1 MAEYIPDNVTFR
13 CLPACLPLAA
23 DNSPCR
29 SLIWYLALDVLKW
42 FLMWALNEEGV
53 RSKAAWKKF
62 LRSKERP
69 AIKTGER
76 SHLVA
81 GVTVSHAS
89 VRGAACHAGPGKAT
103 AKLQIDD
110 AGDGVAA

>member
-1 MAEYIPDNVTFR
+1 MRLGSIPGVLFVCPLTCNRQPIQLGVVLSLYGYVTFR
-13 CLPACLPLAA
+13 CLPARLPLAA

-29 SLIWYLALDVLKW
+29 SLIWYLALDILKW

-53 RSKAAWKKF
+53 LSKVAWKKF

-76 SHLVA
+76 
-81 GVTVSHAS
+81 
-89 VRGAACHAGPGKAT
+89 
-103 AKLQIDD
+103 
-110 AGDGVAA
+110 